1 MTRSLFFSFIFL
13 VSFVTH
19 SQPVSPSLS
28 LDSPITLPSASDI
41 STPNA
46 DWNALYLS
54 ILKHSPERALNMLQT
69 RYTSSTV
76 YGDKLY
82 LSSLLYQYMS
92 HRDQPFYG
100 IASNDSEYQAIEKTF
115 LSALMK
121 DGKGQYEEAQQGFLT
136 LLAKM
141 QSRSDL
147 TGRAL
152 LKYQLCRSLNEQ
164 AKYHQANYYCSA
176 LQSDLHNIADP
187 VLPKFGTYRVI
198 ANNHHFRSDY
208 QAALNTYLALINVFP
223 QGHDISGIY
232 NDVGNLLK
240 ELKQYDKSA
249 QYLNEALALRADAS
263 DLMKAQVHHSL
274 ADLYLNQGENDLA
287 ITHFKQAKVLL
298 STSYHNYGI
307 ALTNLG
313 LGKAYTQTNDYDL
326 ARSYL
331 VDALSASSELNN
343 NVIRI
348 NAYLAISNMFE
359 DRKLMKE
366 ALNYAQ
372 QALAL
377 AERVKRHKYIAESLL
392 QLSDIHQSLGDYQQ
406 AFYFYQR
413 YSSMQMEARDIDN
426 RLAFEALDL
435 THAKYE
441 QELESSFLAHQT
453 KLDRIQ
459 IEKMEHQ
466 RWMYNITV
474 ILLLCAASFTVL
486 VNRTVRAK
494 AAIDAMTK
502 AYGRTE
508 ILRRIKRVKRCQGKD
523 KQHVLVLLD
532 LDKFKK
538 INDQHGHPT
547 GDRAL
552 VHVSQQIRKHLMNGE
567 LFGRLGG
574 EEFVIMLTDTKPA
587 EVRERVEEL
596 HYAISSTVFLSE
608 SKKPLNVTASFAY
621 LATSNALSDFDDL
634 YSVLDQALYQAK
646 SNGRN
651 CIIDAYNEPIDLPEV
666 IYSQP
671 VCEPTQ
677 P

>member
-1 MTRSLFFSFIFL
+1 M
-13 VSFVTH
+13 TH
-19 SQPVSPSLS
+19 SVFITLLLFISFYSHGQVSTQDRHQDSPFNSS
-28 LDSPITLPSASDI
+28 NLDSNT
-41 STPNA
+41 TPNT

-54 ILKHSPERALNMLQT
+54 TLAHSPSRALNMLQT
-69 RYTSSTV
+69 RYTSSTT

-100 IASNDSEYQAIEKTF
+100 IASNDSEYQAIEQTF
-115 LSALMK
+115 ISALMK
-121 DGKGQYEEAQQGFLT
+121 DGQGQYEEAQQSFLT

-208 QAALNTYLALINVFP
+208 QAALDTYLSLINVFP

-240 ELKQYDKSA
+240 ELKQYEKSA
-249 QYLNEALALRADAS
+249 EYLKEALTLRESAS

-274 ADLYLNQGENDLA
+274 ADLYLNQEQSDLA
-287 ITHFKQAKVLL
+287 INHFQTARTLL
-298 STSYHNYGI
+298 SSSSHSYGI
-307 ALTNLG
+307 ALTSLG
-313 LGKAYTQTNDYDL
+313 LGKAYTQIRDYDL
-326 ARSYL
+326 ARGYL
-331 VDALSASSELNN
+331 VNSLSASNELSND
-343 NVIRI
+343 VIRI
-348 NAYLAISNMFE
+348 NAYLAISDMFE
-359 DRKLMKE
+359 EQKLTNE

-372 QALAL
+372 QAL
-377 AERVKRHKYIAESLL
+377 EVSEQVTRHKYIAQSLL
-392 QLSDIHQSLGDYQQ
+392 QLSDLHQALSDYQQ

-413 YSSMQMEARDIDN
+413 YSSIQIETRDIDN

-441 QELESSFLAHQT
+441 QELENSFLINQT
-453 KLDRIQ
+453 KLDRVQ

-466 RWMYNITV
+466 RWLYNVIV

-486 VNRTVRAK
+486 ANKTIRAK
-494 AAIDAMTK
+494 ASIDAMTK

-508 ILRRIKRVKRCQGKD
+508 IIRRIKRVRRCKGTD

-532 LDKFKK
+532 LDRFKK
-538 INDQHGHPT
+538 INDEHGHPT

-552 VHVSQQIRKHLMNGE
+552 VHISQQIRKHLMNDE
-567 LFGRLGG
+567 LLGRLGG
-574 EEFVIMLTDTKPA
+574 EEFLIMLTNTKPVD
-587 EVRERVEEL
+587 VRERVEEL
-596 HYAISSTVFLSE
+596 HYAISSTVFLTE

-651 CIIDAYNEPIDLPEV
+651 CIIDAYNEPID
-666 IYSQP
+666 
-671 VCEPTQ
+671 
-677 P
+677 

>member
-1 MTRSLFFSFIFL
+1 M
-13 VSFVTH
+13 TH
-19 SQPVSPSLS
+19 SVFIALLLFISFYSHGQVSTQDRHQDSPFNSS
-28 LDSPITLPSASDI
+28 NLDSNT
-41 STPNA
+41 TPNA

-54 ILKHSPERALNMLQT
+54 TLTHSPSRALNMLQT
-69 RYTSSTV
+69 RYIGSTV

-100 IASNDSEYQAIEKTF
+100 IASNDSEYQAIEEAF
-115 LSALMK
+115 ISALMK
-121 DGKGQYEEAQQGFLT
+121 DGQGQYEEAQQGFLT

-208 QAALNTYLALINVFP
+208 QAALDTYLSLINVFP

-240 ELKQYDKSA
+240 ELKQYEKSA
-249 QYLNEALALRADAS
+249 EYLKEALTLRESAS

-274 ADLYLNQGENDLA
+274 ADLYLNQEQSDLA
-287 ITHFKQAKVLL
+287 INHFQTARTLL
-298 STSYHNYGI
+298 SSSSHSYGI
-307 ALTNLG
+307 ALTSLG
-313 LGKAYTQTNDYDL
+313 LGKAYTQIRDYDL
-326 ARSYL
+326 ARGYL
-331 VDALSASSELNN
+331 VNSLSASSELSND
-343 NVIRI
+343 VIRI
-348 NAYLAISNMFE
+348 NAYLAISDMFE
-359 DRKLMKE
+359 EQKLTTE

-372 QALAL
+372 QAL
-377 AERVKRHKYIAESLL
+377 EVSEQVTRHKYIAQSLL
-392 QLSDIHQSLGDYQQ
+392 QLSDLHQALRNYQQ

-413 YSSMQMEARDIDN
+413 YSSIQIETRDIDN

-441 QELESSFLAHQT
+441 QELENSFLINQT
-453 KLDRIQ
+453 KLDRVQ

-466 RWMYNITV
+466 RWLYNVIV

-486 VNRTVRAK
+486 ANKTIRAK
-494 AAIDAMTK
+494 ASIDAMTK

-508 ILRRIKRVKRCQGKD
+508 IIRRIKRVRRCKGTD

-532 LDKFKK
+532 LDRFKK
-538 INDQHGHPT
+538 INDEHGHPT

-552 VHVSQQIRKHLMNGE
+552 VHISQQIRKHLMNDE

-574 EEFVIMLTDTKPA
+574 EEFLIMLTNTKPVD
-587 EVRERVEEL
+587 VRERVEEL
-596 HYAISSTVFLSE
+596 HYAISSTVFLTE

-646 SNGRN
+646 SNGRY
-651 CIIDAYNEPIDLPEV
+651 CIIDAYNEPID
-666 IYSQP
+666 
-671 VCEPTQ
+671 
-677 P
+677 

>member
-1 MTRSLFFSFIFL
+1 M
-13 VSFVTH
+13 TH
-19 SQPVSPSLS
+19 SVFIALLLFISFYSHGQVSTQDRHQ
-28 LDSPITLPSASDI
+28 DSPFNSSNLNSNT
-41 STPNA
+41 TPNA

-54 ILKHSPERALNMLQT
+54 TLTHSPSRALNMLQT
-69 RYTSSTV
+69 RYIGSTV

-100 IASNDSEYQAIEKTF
+100 IASNDSEYQAIEEAF
-115 LSALMK
+115 ISALMK
-121 DGKGQYEEAQQGFLT
+121 DGQGQYEEAQQGFLT

-176 LQSDLHNIADP
+176 LQSDLHDIADP

-208 QAALNTYLALINVFP
+208 QAALDTYLSLINVFP

-232 NDVGNLLK
+232 NDMGNLLK
-240 ELKQYDKSA
+240 ELKQYKKSA
-249 QYLNEALALRADAS
+249 EYLKEALTLRESAS

-274 ADLYLNQGENDLA
+274 ADLYLNQEQSDLA
-287 ITHFKQAKVLL
+287 INHFQTARTLL
-298 STSYHNYGI
+298 SSSSHSYGI
-307 ALTNLG
+307 ALTSLG
-313 LGKAYTQTNDYDL
+313 LGKAYTQIRDYDL
-326 ARSYL
+326 ARGYL
-331 VDALSASSELNN
+331 VNSLSASNELSND
-343 NVIRI
+343 VIRI
-348 NAYLAISNMFE
+348 NAYLAISDMFE
-359 DRKLMKE
+359 EQKLTTE

-372 QALAL
+372 QAL
-377 AERVKRHKYIAESLL
+377 EVSEQVTRHKYIAQSLL
-392 QLSDIHQSLGDYQQ
+392 QLSDLHQALRNYQQ

-413 YSSMQMEARDIDN
+413 YSSIQIETRDIDN

-441 QELESSFLAHQT
+441 QELENSFLINQT
-453 KLDRIQ
+453 KLDRVQ

-466 RWMYNITV
+466 RWLYNVIV

-486 VNRTVRAK
+486 ANKTIRAK
-494 AAIDAMTK
+494 ASIDAMTK

-508 ILRRIKRVKRCQGKD
+508 IIRRIKRVRRCKGTD

-532 LDKFKK
+532 LDKFKT
-538 INDQHGHPT
+538 INDEHGHPT

-552 VHVSQQIRKHLMNGE
+552 IHISQQIRKHLMNDE

-574 EEFVIMLTDTKPA
+574 EEFLIMLTNTKPVD
-587 EVRERVEEL
+587 VRERVEEL
-596 HYAISSTVFLSE
+596 HYAISSTVFLTE

-651 CIIDAYNEPIDLPEV
+651 CIIDAYNEPID
-666 IYSQP
+666 
-671 VCEPTQ
+671 
-677 P
+677 

>member
-1 MTRSLFFSFIFL
+1 MIHSF
-13 VSFVTH
+13 FVTFLLFISFCSY
-19 SQPVSPSLS
+19 SQV
-28 LDSPITLPSASDI
+28 LPSDRDQNSSIYASHL
-41 STPNA
+41 SPTPNA

-54 ILKHSPERALNMLQT
+54 TLNHSPERALNMLQT
-69 RYTSSTV
+69 RYIGSTS

-82 LSSLLYQYMS
+82 LASLLYKYMS
-92 HRDQPFYG
+92 YRDQPFYG
-100 IASNDSEYQAIEKTF
+100 IASNDSDYQAIEAAF
-115 LSALMK
+115 ISALMK

-147 TGRAL
+147 AGKAL

-176 LQSDLHNIADP
+176 LQSDLYNIADP
-187 VLPKFGTYRVI
+187 VLPKFGAYRVI

-208 QAALNTYLALINVFP
+208 QAALDTYLSLINVFP
-223 QGHDISGIY
+223 QGHDISGVY

-240 ELKQYDKSA
+240 ELKQYEKSA
-249 QYLNEALALRADAS
+249 EYLQEALALRENAS

-274 ADLYLNQGENDLA
+274 ADLNLNQEQSDLA
-287 ITHFKQAKVLL
+287 IHHFQTARTLL
-298 STSYHNYGI
+298 SSSSHSYGI
-307 ALTNLG
+307 ALTSLG
-313 LGKAYTQTNDYDL
+313 LGKAYTQTKDYDL
-326 ARSYL
+326 ARTYL
-331 VDALSASSELNN
+331 VESLSASSELSND
-343 NVIRI
+343 VIRI
-348 NAYLAISNMFE
+348 NAYLAISDMFE
-359 DRKLMKE
+359 EQKLPTE

-372 QALAL
+372 QALGL
-377 AERVKRHKYIAESLL
+377 AEQVARHKYIAQSLL
-392 QLSDIHQSLGDYQQ
+392 QLSDINQSLNDYQQ

-413 YSSMQMEARDIDN
+413 YSSIQMEARDIDN
-426 RLAFEALDL
+426 RLALEALGL

-441 QELESSFLAHQT
+441 QELENSFLTHQT
-453 KLDRIQ
+453 KLDRVQ

-466 RWMYNITV
+466 RWMYNIVV

-486 VNRTVRAK
+486 VNKTVRAK
-494 AAIDAMTK
+494 AAIDGLTK
-502 AYGRTE
+502 AYSRTE
-508 ILRRIKRVKRCQGKD
+508 IIRRIKRVKRCKGME

-538 INDQHGHPT
+538 INDEHGHPT

-552 VHVSQQIRKHLMNGE
+552 IHISEKIRKHLVNGE

-574 EEFVIMLTDTKPA
+574 EEFVIMLTDTTPA

-608 SKKPLNVTASFAY
+608 SKKSLNVTASFAY

-651 CIIDAYNEPIDLPEV
+651 CIIDAYNEPIDLPEI